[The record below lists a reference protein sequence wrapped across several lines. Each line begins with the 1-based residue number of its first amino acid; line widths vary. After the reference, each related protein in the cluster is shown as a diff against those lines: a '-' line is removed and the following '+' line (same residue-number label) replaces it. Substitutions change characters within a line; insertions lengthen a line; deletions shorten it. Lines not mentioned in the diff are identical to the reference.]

1 MQSKDLI
8 QKLKEWYKPD
18 DHLAVHIWCIDD
30 VLGTAD
36 EMGVKLTIDDA
47 NNIIDDID
55 RHIDSELGITW
66 ETIKC
71 SIEDYLGEKANG

>member
-1 MQSKDLI
+1 MQVKDLI
-8 QKLKEWYKPD
+8 DKLKKWYKPD

-36 EMGVKLTIDDA
+36 EMSVKLSIDDA
-47 NNIIDDID
+47 NNIIDNIE
-55 RHIDSELGITW
+55 RHIDCEYGITW

-71 SIEDYLGEKANG
+71 SIEDYLGEIANG